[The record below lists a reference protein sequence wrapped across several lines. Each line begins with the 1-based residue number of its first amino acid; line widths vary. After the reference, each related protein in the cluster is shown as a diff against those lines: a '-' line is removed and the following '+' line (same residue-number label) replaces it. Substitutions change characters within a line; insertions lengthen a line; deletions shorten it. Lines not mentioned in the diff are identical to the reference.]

1 MRFLQLAAALAI
13 CTGAAGCAGMITGGP
28 LVSDPDGPTGQIVI
42 QNRSRQDINVVLL
55 SRCSAS
61 SYGLN
66 RLPRDMAIPS
76 GGEYAF
82 TVSPGCWDASVG
94 RTGYGDVRHRFPA
107 VPANGSASFA
117 VTGGAEP

>member
-1 MRFLQLAAALAI
+1 MRIRHLAAVLAL
-13 CTGAAGCAGMITGGP
+13 GAVTGCAGLVTGGP
-28 LVSDPDGPTGQIVI
+28 LVSDPNGPTGRIVI
-42 QNRSRQDINVVLL
+42 YNRSQQDINVVLL

-76 GGEYAF
+76 GGQYAF

-94 RTGYGDVRHRFPA
+94 RTGYGDLRHKFPA
-107 VPANGSASFA
+107 VPANGSVSLN
-117 VTGGAEP
+117 VTGGS